1 MLRVFCARCE
11 VYNVRIDLF
20 GFKKEK
26 LFKLADLTFDLHS

>member
-1 MLRVFCARCE
+1 VSGAKTMNAHTT
-11 VYNVRIDLF
+11 LF